1 MTTPLDAAAGPTAG
15 PAGAGA
21 GAGGGV
27 VALTVALVTALVAA
41 GLSQRASLA
50 LAGVSRSSWHYRS
63 RPRPRVPAPV
73 AHTARRGPAWLEPAE
88 EDRIT
93 GYLRAAFAQGRSVY
107 QAHYQALDALDP
119 VASLSSWYRIARHL
133 EPQRPARRRARHRAS
148 AVPSLLASGPLQ
160 VWSWDI
166 TKLKGPYT
174 RVSYELYVVIDVF
187 SRKIVAWRVEE
198 HESDELAREMFQA
211 AFAAYRARPTVVHS
225 DGGPAMT
232 SNTLTGLFRDLG
244 IEVSRNRP
252 RVSNDNPYSESLFK
266 TTKYTPTYPAYFTS
280 LEQARDWVTAFV
292 AWYNHEHRH
301 SSLEGHTPAAV
312 HDGTWRPVHEQRVAT
327 MARLHQQHPERFHR
341 PPTVRTP
348 MAQVA
353 INHTTTTDRLQTG

>member
-1 MTTPLDAAAGPTAG
+1 MIQATVDELSPLVGTR
-15 PAGAGA
+15 PACRALGASPA
-21 GAGGGV
+21 
-27 VALTVALVTALVAA
+27 TVY
-41 GLSQRASLA
+41 RARNPPA
-50 LAGVSRSSWHYRS
+50 
-63 RPRPRVPAPV
+63 PRPPVPRDPP
-73 AHTARRGPAWLEPAE
+73 ARALSHAEREAVLAELHSERFVDSSPAQVWATLLDEG
-88 EDRIT
+88 R
-93 GYLRAAFAQGRSVY
+93 YL
-107 QAHYQALDALDP
+107 
-119 VASLSSWYRIARHL
+119 ASERTIYRILAAEHGGER
-133 EPQRPARRRARHRAS
+133 ERRAQREHPAYAR
-148 AVPSLLASGPLQ
+148 PELLAENPNE